1 MIARDERHVETLL
14 RAAAAELAWPAT
26 PDLRAA
32 VLGRIARDGLVPGPA
47 ASAAPAPEARTPA
60 SEAGSPAPSR
70 PWAPPRPRRSMLHHA
85 RPLVVALLALLVLGG
100 VAAALGFRLPGL
112 EILRIDRV
120 PAAGAGLD
128 LGSPIPLAD
137 ALARDQPRVRLP
149 SALPPPD
156 TAWELGAGER
166 RIVTLAY
173 RATGDQGT
181 LAGSDLALTVMA
193 VPGSVDERLITKLV
207 GPGGTVEPVSVDGS
221 PGWWIAGAPHEILVF
236 RPDGEVGVVTSA
248 LAGDTLLF
256 AREGTLYRIETTLGR
271 DATIAIAES
280 MD

>member
-1 MIARDERHVETLL
+1 MTARDERHVETLL

-32 VLGRIARDGLVPGPA
+32 VVGRIARHGLVPGPA
-47 ASAAPAPEARTPA
+47 ASPAPASIT
-60 SEAGSPAPSR
+60 R
-70 PWAPPRPRRSMLHHA
+70 PWAPPRPRPSTLRLA
-85 RPLVVALLALLVLGG
+85 RPLAVALLALLVLAG

-112 EILRIDRV
+112 EILRVDRV

-137 ALARDQPRVRLP
+137 ALARDQPRVRIP

-156 TAWELGAGER
+156 TAWELGAGDR
-166 RIVTLAY
+166 RIVILAY

-193 VPGSVDERLITKLV
+193 VPGSLDRRLITKLV

-221 PGWWIAGAPHEILVF
+221 PGWWIAGAPHEILVL

-256 AREGTLYRIETTLGR
+256 ARDGTLYRLETALGR